1 MEYSSVE
8 MKMPIIQKTNKGQF
22 IITLPKIIVELKD
35 WKKGT
40 KILFILDN
48 LGNLILKEIR

>member
-22 IITLPKIIVELKD
+22 IITLPRIIVELKG

-40 KILFILDN
+40 KIIFIQDN

>member
-1 MEYSSVE
+1 